1 MHTRGSPFR
10 LLVALLLATAV
21 PFCCCNLHCWLSV
34 YGQRHSVTPHASVEH
49 AVHCHG
55 KADITVNDA
64 DHQPE
69 HHADHAT
76 GSTDSEHHPSP
87 CRPGHNDHN
96 DHNDCCCG
104 KHTTLLTVA
113 KTTLNLP
120 APVLEAILPLVVD
133 IDAGVVTPFQT
144 RVLAVSHLP
153 APAATL
159 LRLHC
164 ALIV

>member
-1 MHTRGSPFR
+1 
-10 LLVALLLATAV
+10 LVALLLAAAV

-34 YGQRHSVTPHASVEH
+34 YGQRDSATPHASGEK

-55 KADITVNDA
+55 KADIPVNDA
-64 DHQPE
+64 NHQSE

-76 GSTDSEHHPSP
+76 GSTGSKHDSSP
-87 CRPGHNDHN
+87 CNNGHNDHN
-96 DHNDCCCG
+96 NCCCG
-104 KHTTLLTVA
+104 KHTTLITVA
-113 KTTLNLP
+113 KTTLDLP

-133 IDAGVVTPFQT
+133 VDTGVGTAFQT
-144 RVLAVSHLP
+144 RVRAQSHLP
-153 APAATL
+153 ALAATL